1 MARRGF
7 TLVEVLA
14 VVVLLGLLAGATAW
28 SLAENARRSSLEHIV
43 GRIAHVDRTTRIAA
57 ERFGEVQTLRFDLDR
72 GRLQRV
78 APGNAGEAR
87 GSHVSSIPAPFRIA
101 ELLLPQTGGRAERFD
116 AGAVE
121 IACSSGGRSKSYAAR
136 VDSPEESVWLVFSG
150 LTGQMILIEHE
161 SDVDDI
167 FALLEAGRP
176 DAD

>member
-1 MARRGF
+1 MSRRGF
-7 TLVEVLA
+7 TFIEVLA

-28 SLAENARRSSLEHIV
+28 SLAESARRSSLENIV

-57 ERFGEVQTLRFDLDR
+57 ERFGEPRTLRFDLDR

-78 APGNAGEAR
+78 ARGDDGEKH
-87 GSHVSSIPAPFRIA
+87 GSHATRIPAPFRIG
-101 ELLLPQTGGRAERFD
+101 EIVLPRPGGRAERFD
-116 AGAVE
+116 VGVVE
-121 IACSSGGRSKSYAAR
+121 LVCSPGGRSKTYAIR
-136 VDSPEESVWLVFSG
+136 VDAPEESVWLVFSG